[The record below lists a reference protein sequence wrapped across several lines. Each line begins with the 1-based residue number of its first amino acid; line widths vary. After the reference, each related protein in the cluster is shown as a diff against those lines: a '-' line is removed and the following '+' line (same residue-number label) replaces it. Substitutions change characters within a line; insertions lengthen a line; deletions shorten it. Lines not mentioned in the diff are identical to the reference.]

1 MGPLFPFKYLQF
13 YTQILTGDAVV
24 LEWAEGIFGVWS
36 TLFSL
41 LVALSALGTVVASV
55 FCGMRQLVCVAR
67 EGKSQSG
74 FSSSLCIQGI
84 SVMSSSRKFL
94 RAV

>member
-1 MGPLFPFKYLQF
+1 MTTVSIQVYNNF
-13 YTQILTGDAVV
+13 TQILTGDAVV

-41 LVALSALGTVVASV
+41 LVALSALSSTVVASG

-67 EGKSQSG
+67 EGKSQLG
-74 FSSSLCIQGI
+74 FSLSLCIQGI
-84 SVMSSSRKFL
+84 SVMSSLWKFL

>member
-1 MGPLFPFKYLQF
+1 M
-13 YTQILTGDAVV
+13 V

-41 LVALSALGTVVASV
+41 LVALSALGTVVASG

-67 EGKSQSG
+67 EGKAQMYSG
-74 FSSSLCIQGI
+74 NFGYELITEI
-84 SVMSSSRKFL
+84 P
-94 RAV
+94 

>member
-1 MGPLFPFKYLQF
+1 M
-13 YTQILTGDAVV
+13 V

-41 LVALSALGTVVASV
+41 LVALSALGTVVASG

-67 EGKSQSG
+67 EGKAQLG

-84 SVMSSSRKFL
+84 SVMSSLRKFL